1 MTSYFPDA
9 NTWLALV
16 WEGYATTERPQRGS
30 RAFRDRRVSSSAG
43 IRSLGVAAVVTN
55 AQAMGA
61 SVVNLQDAFALYDR
75 FLEDPRIQL
84 NTERD
89 GLDRLAR
96 RVEPRSLARSR
107 QKPSEISI

>member
-1 MTSYFPDA
+1 MTSYFPDV
-9 NTWLALV
+9 NTWLALA
-16 WEGYATTERPQRGS
+16 WGGHLHHPAATAWFESVPGAS
-30 RAFRDRRVSSSAG
+30 RFIFSRYSQ
-43 IRSLGVAAVVTN
+43 LGLLRLVTN
-55 AQAMGA
+55 TQVMGA
-61 SVVNLQDAFALYDR
+61 SVVSLHDAFALYDR

-89 GLDRLAR
+89 GLERLAR